1 MLQWMI
7 HLGHVEGGSRGAMSH
22 TPLIDFLQDK
32 SDLLMVLL
40 ILFPEIFIRFKP
52 RKAFPGHLK
61 IVPVIRRAVFI
72 LPITL
77 FL

>member
-1 MLQWMI
+1 
-7 HLGHVEGGSRGAMSH
+7 MSH
-22 TPLIDFLQDK
+22 TPLIDFLHSK

-40 ILFPEIFIRFKP
+40 ILFPEIFIRLKH